1 MSRKEEITNQ
11 LVRITEQILNDART
25 ALYMDQH
32 YMALPLGALRYAV
45 NTELPGIGTDGEY
58 LAVHPKHLADLYE
71 KDRRLVNRIYLHQIY
86 HCLFRH
92 IFKRIRSDRELWML
106 ACDMA
111 VEYLI
116 DSQNNRSTRMGRS
129 AIRER
134 WRTQIQG
141 HVKVLNAE
149 GIYEALKK
157 LAPDPAVRVR
167 LREEFS
173 PDDHSLWPAVKDL
186 ERPKELPSKSMIL
199 RKKWEDL
206 SEKMQTDMESFSA
219 EASSGTSDLL
229 KETEVENRERIEYRS
244 FLRKFAALR
253 EEMHIDMDTYD
264 SILYSLGLEMY
275 GNMPLIEPV
284 ETREVRKI
292 DEFVVVIDTSM
303 SVSGKLVRSFLEQ
316 TYSVLSE
323 SESFL
328 HKVNIRIL
336 QCDESVLS
344 DQKITSKKDLEEY
357 MRHVQLMGEGG
368 TDFRPAF
375 AYVDD
380 LIAKKQFHSLRGLLY
395 FTDGKGI
402 YPSRKPPYETA
413 FIFCG
418 EDYDDSAVP
427 PWAIRLILPAWSLEE
442 EKALEDERF
451 VWAEDQ
457 V

>member
-1 MSRKEEITNQ
+1 MSRREEIT
-11 LVRITEQILNDART
+11 EQFVSIAEKILNDSRT
-25 ALYMDQH
+25 ELYMDQH
-32 YMALPLGALRYAV
+32 YLALALGALRFKV

-58 LAVHPKHLADLYE
+58 LAVHPKFLADLYE
-71 KDRRLVNRIYLHQIY
+71 QDRRLVNRIYLHQVY

-92 IFKRIRSDRELWML
+92 IFKRIRPDQDLWML

-111 VEYLI
+111 AEFLI
-116 DSQNNRSTRMGRS
+116 DAQNNRSTRMGRS
-129 AIRER
+129 ALRER
-134 WRTQIQG
+134 WKTQLTRS
-141 HVKVLNAE
+141 VKVLNAE
-149 GIYEALKK
+149 GIYDALKK
-157 LAPDPAVRVR
+157 LSPSLEELSR
-167 LREEFS
+167 LKAEFS
-173 PDDHSLWPAVKDL
+173 PDDHSLWPALRERKD
-186 ERPKELPSKSMIL
+186 PKNITSRSMVL
-199 RKKWEDL
+199 KKKWEDL
-206 SEKMQTDMESFSA
+206 SEKMQTDMESFSV
-219 EASSGTSDLL
+219 EASSKASGLL

-264 SILYSLGLEMY
+264 SILYSLGLELY

-284 ETREVRKI
+284 ESREVRKI

-303 SVSGKLVRSFLEQ
+303 SVSGKLVHSFLEQ

-344 DQKITSKKDLEEY
+344 DQKIESAKDLEKY
-357 MRHVQLMGEGG
+357 MKHVKLMGEGG

-375 AYVDD
+375 EYVGR
-380 LIAKKQFHSLRGLLY
+380 LIEEKQFHSLRGLLY

-402 YPSRKPPYETA
+402 YPAKKPPYETA
-413 FIFCG
+413 FVFCG

-427 PWAIRLILPAWSLEE
+427 PWAIRLVLPAWSLEE
-442 EKALEDERF
+442 EKQLKDERF
-451 VWAEDQ
+451 IWANDQ

>member
-134 WRTQIQG
+134 WRTHIQG

-186 ERPKELPSKSMIL
+186 EKPKELPSKSMIL

-219 EASSGTSDLL
+219 EASSGASDLL

-344 DQKITSKKDLEEY
+344 DQKITSRKDLEEY
-357 MRHVQLMGEGG
+357 MRNVQLMGEGG